1 MRRGPVTC
9 GEAAPAGPP
18 VPTGCPCH
26 GPCHC
31 CWSRSPQPQMPPGG
45 LRAGM
50 SPPSPA
56 VTGKPPEL
64 VRAPAFLTQGPAHSH
79 GWGGRDSPNR
89 AGIRRV
95 VAKILGGQGG
105 CHRPLKAHP
114 ATPTWQSPHWALP
127 LPGSPGGPKPPGVLK
142 GGNLRTGV
150 RAPGR
155 ESARATCV
163 GNGLHHRCPVPEG
176 SEQGSLGPTPPRL
189 LGLSSPD
196 LLTHHDQK

>member
-1 MRRGPVTC
+1 MC
-9 GEAAPAGPP
+9 GEAAPAWPP

-26 GPCHC
+26 GPCRC

-45 LRAGM
+45 LRAGL

-64 VRAPAFLTQGPAHSH
+64 VRGPAFLTQGPAHSH
-79 GWGGRDSPNR
+79 GCGWEGQSQQGRNPQS
-89 AGIRRV
+89 
-95 VAKILGGQGG
+95 GGQDPGG
-105 CHRPLKAHP
+105 WCHRPLKAHP
-114 ATPTWQSPHWALP
+114 ATPTGQPPHWALP
-127 LPGSPGGPKPPGVLK
+127 HPGSPGGPKPPGVLK
-142 GGNLRTGV
+142 GGDLRAGV

-155 ESARATCV
+155 ESDITTCV

-189 LGLSSPD
+189 LGP
-196 LLTHHDQK
+196 LLPRPSHTS